1 MSKFKDLFGA
11 QDMTVGSPTSC
22 LLKFAIPLL
31 IGNVAQQL
39 YNTVD
44 SIVVGKYIGDSA
56 LAAVGVAGPIFNLLL
71 SLFMGISTGAG
82 IIVAQYFG
90 AKNRDGL
97 SKAVGNILFL
107 TGCVTVIVMALGTAV
122 TAPLLKL
129 MDTPEGAIFD
139 GARDYLIIYFL
150 GFIGCAVYNMGSG
163 MLRGM
168 GDSVMPLVYLLV
180 CCGINIVLDIVLII
194 IMKNVAAVAIA
205 TVIAQLISSVLV
217 IMRLM
222 KMRDSFDFGLKY
234 FKPIKSLCMN
244 VIKIGLPSGLTTA
257 IFSCSALVVQ
267 SLINS
272 FGEVVIATNTVIMR
286 VDGFAMMPNFS
297 FGMAMTTYIGQNV
310 GAKEKKRVEEGW
322 KYGMRIALIFVAIMV
337 ALICIFGRLLMEIF
351 TATPE
356 VVQLGA
362 TMLRMVG
369 IGYLFC
375 TIQQILQ
382 GTMRGAGDTV
392 TPMIISIITTV
403 IIRVPVA
410 YILKSLFVD
419 STFTIL
425 GENLGAQSPSVCVW
439 LSLLISWF
447 CGAIITMIF
456 FKVGKWK
463 KKAQQA
469 VFESN
474 AAVEDE

>member
-11 QDMTVGSPTSC
+11 QDMTVGNPTSC
-22 LLKFAIPLL
+22 LMKFAIPLL

-82 IIVAQYFG
+82 IVVAQYFG

-107 TGCVTVIVMALGTAV
+107 TGCVTVIVMALGTLV
-122 TAPLLKL
+122 TAPLLTL
-129 MDTPEGAIFD
+129 MDTPAGPVYD
-139 GARDYLIIYFL
+139 GARDYLVIYFL
-150 GFIGCAVYNMGSG
+150 GFLGCAVYNMGSG

-168 GDSVMPLVYLLV
+168 GDSVMPLIYLLV
-180 CCGINIVLDIVLII
+180 CCGLNIVLDIALII

-205 TVIAQLISSVLV
+205 TVIAQLVSSVLV
-217 IMRLM
+217 ILRLM

-234 FKPIKSLCMN
+234 FKPIKSLCLN

-310 GAKEKKRVEEGW
+310 GAREKHRVETGW
-322 KYGMRIALIFVAIMV
+322 KYGMRIGLIFVAVMV
-337 ALICIFGRLLMEIF
+337 ALIVIFGRGLMEIF
-351 TATPE
+351 TETPA
-356 VVQLGA
+356 VVQLGS
-362 TMLRMVG
+362 TMLRMLG

-375 TIQQILQ
+375 TVQQILQ

-392 TPMIISIITTV
+392 SPMFISIITTV
-403 IIRVPVA
+403 IIRVPLA
-410 YILKSLFVD
+410 YLLKSLFAN
-419 STFTIL
+419 STFTIF
-425 GENLGAQSPSVCVW
+425 GENLGAQSPALCIW
-439 LSLLISWF
+439 LSMLISWF
-447 CGAIITMIF
+447 CGAIITIIF
-456 FKVGKWK
+456 FRFGKWK

-469 VFESN
+469 VFEANETSFDN
-474 AAVEDE
+474 